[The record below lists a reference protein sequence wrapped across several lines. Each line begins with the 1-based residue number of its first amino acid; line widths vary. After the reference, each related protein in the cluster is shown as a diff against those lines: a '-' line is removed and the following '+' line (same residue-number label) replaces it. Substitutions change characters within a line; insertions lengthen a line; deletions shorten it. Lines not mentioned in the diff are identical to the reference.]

1 MVNVPTLLAEPVLP
15 VLIVPVIVWM
25 DCVVS
30 INLLCAN
37 ACIVKSLSQALGLW
51 LRMNEKTNQ
60 HPHPVLYYVQYVKL
74 HNNVI

>member
-1 MVNVPTLLAEPVLP
+1 MVNVLTLLAEPVLP

-30 INLLCAN
+30 INLLCVN

-51 LRMNEKTNQ
+51 LHMNEKNQ
-60 HPHPVLYYVQYVKL
+60 SAPTSCIILCTVPK
-74 HNNVI
+74 IA